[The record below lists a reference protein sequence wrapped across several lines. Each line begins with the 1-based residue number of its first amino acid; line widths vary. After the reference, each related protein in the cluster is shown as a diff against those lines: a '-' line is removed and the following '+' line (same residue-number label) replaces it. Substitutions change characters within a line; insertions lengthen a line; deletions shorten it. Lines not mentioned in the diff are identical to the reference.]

1 VESRLILY
9 QFSKMAVA
17 SFLLRSTTFPALAR
31 FTVPGTSSLPLSVME
46 IQSDPCDYHQDIGTL
61 FYCLVGALGG
71 DREVR
76 EEWV

>member
-1 VESRLILY
+1 
-9 QFSKMAVA
+9 
-17 SFLLRSTTFPALAR
+17 
-31 FTVPGTSSLPLSVME
+31 ME

-76 EEWV
+76 EEWVWSKCILLMHEVLKEVELSTGYVIDSHNYVIEW

>member
-1 VESRLILY
+1 
-9 QFSKMAVA
+9 
-17 SFLLRSTTFPALAR
+17 
-31 FTVPGTSSLPLSVME
+31 ME

-76 EEWV
+76 EEWVWSKCILLMHEVLKEVELVNRLCDW